1 MIVAGIPAKTM
12 RPVPHEQLLD
22 EQNWPDVQKR
32 A

>member
-12 RPVPHEQLLD
+12 RPVPSEQLL
-22 EQNWPDVQKR
+22 EAQNWPDVRKK